1 MSQENKTWESVKQ
14 NYLQQVETAIKEA
27 GHSKT
32 QEILDDVQSHLEQK
46 YSELAPDERTW
57 ENFQKIIIDM
67 GPASDYAE
75 LLAENGRSIPGSS
88 VADKRFVFFGLG
100 ILAIIAI
107 TAVAIWMVRD
117 FHPFRTIDKIDYP
130 FVNDPN
136 VIGKW
141 ISVDFVQKPED
152 FKASEAH
159 WSDGLYLKELNC
171 FVGGTTSGPWRW
183 TKGLVLHPGD
193 KTAAHYTI
201 KKIDNEQYMFLE
213 WKNGDYTIRHEKP
226 RYYVMRKETGI
237 DIREYYVQ
245 KAQQIVQKMMVWK
258 QFDTVVEMF
267 DPTMKAA
274 LPASKLAEV
283 CAQLEQA
290 GGAFKDITGIA
301 RMEQQGS
308 MTVVLVPCTWE
319 HNELDFKIV
328 FNSEGKVSGLWTV
341 APAPRKK
348 CN

>member
-1 MSQENKTWESVKQ
+1 MENKTWEAVKQ
-14 NYLQQVETAIKEA
+14 NYLQQVDAAIKEA

-32 QEILDDVQSHLEQK
+32 QEILDDVKSHLEQK
-46 YSELAPDERTW
+46 YSELAPDEQTW
-57 ENFQKIIIDM
+57 EKFQKIITDM

-75 LLAENGRSIPGSS
+75 LLAENGRSVPGNSA
-88 VADKRFVFFGLG
+88 ADRRFVFFGLG
-100 ILAIIAI
+100 ILGIIAI
-107 TAVAIWMVRD
+107 TAVAIWMIRD
-117 FHPFRTIDKIDYP
+117 FHPFRITDKIDYP
-130 FVNDPN
+130 FVNDSN

-141 ISVDFVQKPED
+141 VSVDFVAKPED
-152 FKASEAH
+152 FKVGRKRWQGDLH
-159 WSDGLYLKELNC
+159 LKEIQ
-171 FVGGTTSGPWRW
+171 FFEDGTTNWCDSQW
-183 TKGLVLHPGD
+183 TKGFVLSPED
-193 KTAAHYTI
+193 KTASQYTI
-201 KKIDNEQYMFLE
+201 KKINGIDYMFFE
-213 WKNGDYTIRHEKP
+213 WKSGDYTIRHQKP
-226 RYYVMRKETGI
+226 RYYVLRKETGI

-267 DPTMKAA
+267 DPTMEAA
-274 LPASKLAEV
+274 LPASKLVEV

-290 GGAFKDITGIA
+290 GGAFRGISGIV

-308 MTVVLVPCTWE
+308 MTVVFVPCTWE

-341 APAPRKK
+341 APAPRQK